1 MELPRCAGYLCMKG
15 EGFVTRRPF
24 LNAYIF
30 TSKSAFKNLPS
41 FNAAMPHK
49 VLSCQDGATIAYEQS
64 EGASPGVVF
73 LHGLMS
79 DRGGTKARTLAAHC
93 AAKGYGFVRFDMF
106 GHGDSS
112 GRFEDGGVSRW
123 AEDAIAVLDHLTRG
137 PQIVVGSSMGGWV
150 MVRAALARPDRVAGM
165 LGIAP
170 APDFTADQMWPEFS
184 DDQRAA
190 LMRDGVIEIPSDY
203 GDGPYRISRHLIEDG
218 RKNLVLTRNIP
229 ITCPVRLIHGQRD
242 TAVPW
247 RRSLMLAERLTGTDV
262 EIHLIKDG
270 DHRLSQPH
278 ELACICAGLD
288 ELVDRYRSTQ
298 S

>member
-1 MELPRCAGYLCMKG
+1 MLIFLPRKPPL
-15 EGFVTRRPF
+15 
-24 LNAYIF
+24 
-30 TSKSAFKNLPS
+30 KSPE

-49 VLSCQDGATIAYEQS
+49 LLSCQGGATIAYERL
-64 EGASPGVVF
+64 EGAAPGVVF

-123 AEDAIAVLDHLTRG
+123 TEDARAVLDHLTQG
-137 PQIVVGSSMGGWV
+137 PQILVGSSMGGWV
-150 MVRAALARPDRVAGM
+150 MVRAALARPDRIAGL

-170 APDFTADQMWPEFS
+170 APDFTEDQMWPEFS

-218 RKNLVLTRNIP
+218 RKNLVLTGAIP

-242 TAVPW
+242 VSVPW
-247 RRSLMLAERLTGTDV
+247 QRSLMLAERITGTDV

-270 DHRLSQPH
+270 DHRLSLPH
-278 ELACICAGLD
+278 ELARICAGVD
-288 ELVDRYRSTQ
+288 ELVDRYRSAQ

>member
-1 MELPRCAGYLCMKG
+1 
-15 EGFVTRRPF
+15 
-24 LNAYIF
+24 
-30 TSKSAFKNLPS
+30 
-41 FNAAMPHK
+41 MPHK
-49 VLSCQDGATIAYEQS
+49 LLSRPDGATIAYEEV
-64 EGASPGVVF
+64 EGTSPGVVF

-79 DRGGTKARTLAAHC
+79 DRGGNKARALEAHC
-93 AAKGYGFVRFDMF
+93 TTRGYGFVRFDMF

-123 AEDAIAVLDHLTRG
+123 TEDAIAVLDHLTTG

-150 MVRAALARPDRVAGM
+150 MVRTVLARPDRVAGM

-170 APDFTADQMWPEFS
+170 APDFTEDQMWRGFS
-184 DDQRAA
+184 DAQRMK
-190 LMRDGVIEIPSDY
+190 LMSDGILEIPSDY

-218 RKNLVLTRNIP
+218 RKNLVLTADIP
-229 ITCPVRLIHGQRD
+229 ITCPVRFIHGQRD

-247 RRSLMLAERLTGTDV
+247 ERSLMLAERITGKDV

-270 DHRLSQPH
+270 DHRLSLPH
-278 ELACICAGLD
+278 ELARICAGVD
-288 ELVDRYRSTQ
+288 ELMDRYRSAQ